1 MKADLFLVALLV
13 VHAEART
20 IKLRS
25 PRGLQRRTSPVFD
38 VDGIRSERD
47 RLGLKYGAGGSNA
60 KRELASRG
68 QQSNSYADQRVARRG
83 QSGVALGSDNI
94 AGLLQS
100 YWGAVEV
107 GTPPQSFKVVS
118 GMSIAS

>member
-25 PRGLQRRTSPVFD
+25 PRGLQRRTSPIFD
-38 VDGIRSERD
+38 V
-47 RLGLKYGAGGSNA
+47 YGAGGSNA

-107 GTPPQSFKVVS
+107 GTPPQSFKVLS
-118 GMSIAS
+118 SMSTAS